1 MLTKRRESIL
11 RIIIGEY
18 IATVAPVGSEAIVLK
33 YGLGS
38 SPATVR
44 NEMAALEGE
53 GFIKRPHPSA
63 GAVPSDKGYRYYV
76 ESILNTAKLSPA
88 EQQTIRHQFH
98 QIEGSLEEWTHLAA
112 SIMTEGVR
120 NVALATFP
128 KSPHARLKRLELVL
142 LHEYLALL
150 ILILQQAQVK
160 RQIIPLK
167 EAHTQDALTFAA
179 NSLNDRFEGLTL
191 PDIQSKEAGLTLL
204 EQQVMD
210 VTKRVM
216 QEQEKR
222 AFEEPYVDGLR
233 YLLLQPEFA
242 SKDVA
247 HGLMELLEGDDFFSG
262 IIPSILASGGLRVI
276 IGEENQDEVLRHC
289 SLVLGSYGV
298 PGVISG
304 VIGILGPTRLA
315 YGRAIANV
323 DYISTLLGQ
332 MAMEFQRTTPEESL
346 N

>member
-11 RIIIGEY
+11 KIIIGEY
-18 IATVAPVGSEAIVLK
+18 ISTVAPVGSEAIVLK
-33 YGLGS
+33 YGLGT

-44 NEMAALEGE
+44 NEMAALEEE

-63 GAVPSDKGYRYYV
+63 GGIPSDKGYRYYV
-76 ESILNTAKLSPA
+76 ESILSTAKLSTA

-120 NVALATFP
+120 NVAIATFP
-128 KSPHARLKRLELVL
+128 KSPRARIKRLELIF

-150 ILILQQAQVK
+150 ILILQQAQVR
-160 RQIIPLK
+160 RQVIPLK
-167 EAHTQDALTFAA
+167 VAHTQNTLTFAA
-179 NSLNDRFEGLTL
+179 NALNDSFDGLTL
-191 PDIQSKEAGLTLL
+191 PGIKLKEAGLTPL
-204 EQQVMD
+204 EQQVVD
-210 VTKRVM
+210 VTKRLM
-216 QEQEKR
+216 QEQER
-222 AFEEPYVDGLR
+222 QAFEEPYVDGLR
-233 YLLLQPEFA
+233 YLLVQPEFA
-242 SKDVA
+242 SKEVA
-247 HGLMELLEGDDFFSG
+247 QRLMELLEGGEFFSG
-262 IIPSILASGGLRVI
+262 IIPGVLASGGLRVI
-276 IGEENQDEVLRHC
+276 IGEENQDEALRHC

-323 DYISTLLGQ
+323 EYISTLLGQ
-332 MAMEFQRTTPEESL
+332 MTMEFQKAPEESV